1 MKFHLLAVAAVA
13 FHVSHASAQVCPTS
27 PVNVAVA
34 LGKEAVPVIDGDKS
48 DQSWSS
54 AIQIPMFK
62 ASRSD
67 KAVLGYGA

>member
-1 MKFHLLAVAAVA
+1 MAY
-13 FHVSHASAQVCPTS
+13 HVSHASAQVCPTS

-34 LGKEAVPVIDGDKS
+34 LESGAAPVIDGNKS

-67 KAVLGYGA
+67 KEILGYGA